1 MISFLRAW
9 ESHAEQGANKA
20 AVCSSP
26 PSEVGVGTTEFD
38 VSDASGE
45 VSGRK

>member
-1 MISFLRAW
+1 MISFLAACERKV
-9 ESHAEQGANKA
+9 EQGAKRA

-26 PSEVGVGTTEFD
+26 PSEVGVGITDFVVMEF
-38 VSDASGE
+38 VVV